1 MDWKYLKRSTIITQF
16 DSLIMPIVM
25 YACPIWIPQIT
36 GDMLYTQW
44 INEEVFEQ
52 QITTALAKLP
62 CEQLHLLFLK
72 WTLGSHK
79 RTDNCA
85 VWGDTGRYPLVISAI
100 KQSIKYFERLQG
112 LNDSGKL
119 VEDAFSEQQKLDLPW
134 YKVMSKIINF
144 WHCSSDSNYS
154 TGSLVKKQI
163 IITFRSLWEN
173 CRRADG
179 KLKFYNSI
187 KTGFFAEDYLRLTQE
202 PFKAVKYLI
211 RRRMSSHRL
220 HIETGRYQSKPVY
233 QRICRC
239 CTDVKNAELL
249 TQLPY
254 PEVHIESE
262 EHILVI
268 CEFFKDAREQAPP
281 H

>member
-1 MDWKYLKRSTIITQF
+1 MQR
-16 DSLIMPIVM
+16 
-25 YACPIWIPQIT
+25 
-36 GDMLYTQW
+36 
-44 INEEVFEQ
+44 
-52 QITTALAKLP
+52 
-62 CEQLHLLFLK
+62 
-72 WTLGSHK
+72 
-79 RTDNCA
+79 
-85 VWGDTGRYPLVISAI
+85 
-100 KQSIKYFERLQG
+100 

-119 VEDAFSEQQKLDLPW
+119 VEDAFSEQQKLDLPG

-163 IITFRSLWEN
+163 IITFKSLWEN

-187 KTGFFAEDYLRLTQE
+187 KTGFFAEDYLRFTQE

-211 RRRMSSHRL
+211 RLWMSSHRL
-220 HIETGRYQSKPVY
+220 HIETGRYQNKPVY

-249 TQLPY
+249 VQLPY

-262 EHILVI
+262 EHILLF
-268 CEFFKDAREQAPP
+268 CEFSKDAREQAPP
-281 H
+281 HIKSILASRDCSKLFEGHGTSSDLARFIRRILKMHQRKITAGVNSMSI